1 MKEKEEKWL
10 EFINAN
16 KESYFE
22 SVGQNEKRIVAFN
35 SWSVQKQYL
44 HLKRFLKVRTP
55 QFKKNEFV
63 KQTLRNLERIKS
75 ALIVKEEFGLL
86 NYEEYTNLTTK
97 VDEILGIISG
107 YKDKL
112 KEIKKTTLQKQL
124 EVLQTEMKSL

>member
-16 KESYFE
+16 KENYFE

-112 KEIKKTTLQKQL
+112 REIKKTTLQKQL

>member
-22 SVGQNEKRIVAFN
+22 SVGQNEKRVKTFN

-44 HLKRFLKVRTP
+44 HLKRFLKIKTP
-55 QFKKNEFV
+55 QFRKTEFV
-63 KQTLRNLERIKS
+63 KQTLRNLERLKS
-75 ALIVKEEFGLL
+75 ALIVKDEFGLL
-86 NYEEYTNLTTK
+86 NYDEYTSLTNK
-97 VDEILGIISG
+97 VDEVLEIISG
-107 YKDKL
+107 YKNKL